1 MTHRMTQFMT
11 VTALAGL
18 AVFLGLV
25 QALLPAAGAHALSGV
40 GHGPGYLSAD
50 GWWLG
55 TYRLDDGSQG
65 FCLNAGKQS
74 PTGHTLDYVD
84 GSTLGWFTA
93 EQAAR
98 LAYVSRTWAG
108 TDDRLTA
115 AAGQIATWMIAGL
128 NGHTAESY
136 AARAGADAGAVL
148 ARATAMADEAARLAT
163 TAVRAEAVVELAET
177 GPGRVRVEVTVD
189 RLSGSELLPAAA
201 HQASVRLDGA
211 HFADG
216 EVTAMVDTGRDI
228 PIEPDG
234 TESSVSVTAT
244 ATLDALPYGGGLRV
258 AVPREDAQSLLM
270 AVLASATA
278 RAGASVSGPSPLP
291 FQPRVETQTSTAVA
305 APGEQITDRLA
316 VSVDAGDG
324 LLPTWGVRA
333 SDDGFVPIE
342 AVVESSLLGPFAE
355 PIARSAEVPE
365 DAPIVCS
372 VETVVSGV
380 GDYETPPCVLPDA
393 GHYVWVE
400 RIDPARTAPEGGGA
414 RLKPWRSEFGVA
426 SEITT
431 AVPVPSAAPAAP
443 AATTPVLPPA
453 LAQTGAGAGAE
464 LGWSAAG
471 LAAVG
476 LGLASVVA
484 AARGGA
490 RRRLSSAVRGT
501 GASGH
506 RA

>member
-11 VTALAGL
+11 AAALAGL

-84 GSTLGWFTA
+84 GSTLGWFST

-98 LAYVSRTWAG
+98 LAYVSRSWAG

-115 AAGQIATWMIAGL
+115 AAGQIATWMISGL
-128 NGHTAESY
+128 NGHSAESY

-177 GPGRVRVEVTVD
+177 GPGRVRVELTVD
-189 RLSGSELLPAAA
+189 RLTGSELLPPAA
-201 HQASVRLDGA
+201 HQATVRLDGA
-211 HFADG
+211 HFENG
-216 EVTAMVDTGRDI
+216 EATAVVDTGQDI
-228 PIEPDG
+228 PIVPDG
-234 TESSVSVTAT
+234 SESSVSVTAT
-244 ATLDALPYGGGLRV
+244 ASLDALPYGSGLRV
-258 AVPREDAQSLLM
+258 AVPRQDAQSLLM
-270 AVLASATA
+270 AVPASATA

-291 FQPRVETQTSTAVA
+291 FQPRVETRTSSALA

-316 VSVDAGDG
+316 VSVEAGDG
-324 LLPTWGVRA
+324 LLPTWGVRP
-333 SDDGFVPIE
+333 SDDGFAPIE

-355 PIARSAEVPE
+355 PISRSAETPE
-365 DAPIVCS
+365 DAAVVCT
-372 VETVVSGV
+372 VETVVSGT
-380 GDYETPPCVLPDA
+380 GEYETPPCVLPAA

-400 RIDPARTAPEGGGA
+400 RIDPARIAPDAGGA
-414 RLKPWRSEFGVA
+414 RVKPWQSEFGVA

-431 AVPVPSAAPAAP
+431 VIPAPAAP
-443 AATTPVLPPA
+443 GAPAASEPA
-453 LAQTGAGAGAE
+453 LPAALARTGTAAGAE
-464 LGWSAAG
+464 LGWGAAG

-476 LGLASVVA
+476 LGLAAVVA
-484 AARGGA
+484 AARPRA
-490 RRRLSSAVRGT
+490 RRRHSSVARGA